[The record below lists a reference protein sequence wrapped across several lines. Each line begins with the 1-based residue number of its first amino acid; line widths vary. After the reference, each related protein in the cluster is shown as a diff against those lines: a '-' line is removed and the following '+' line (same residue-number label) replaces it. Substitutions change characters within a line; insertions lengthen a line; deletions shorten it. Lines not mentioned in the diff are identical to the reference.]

1 MNMKL
6 LTLNTHALCE
16 DEATL
21 KRKLT
26 ALWIAEEQP
35 DVICL
40 QEVNQTMTSNVVEAG
55 ELFKGN
61 AVIKEDNYAKDLV
74 QDLLGLGHGYSW
86 TWLPVKIGYGKF
98 EEGLAILTK
107 HSLSQQEELLLTQ
120 TDDFNNWRK
129 RKALG
134 VKINMLEKSFWLYT
148 THMGWFNDEE
158 EPFMYQWHTL
168 NHHLKQKEGLVLMAG
183 DFNAPDFLKGQSYDA
198 ILEDG
203 WFDTYD
209 LVSNKYGHDTAK
221 GKIDGWQ
228 DTEMTGM
235 RIDYIFSNQV
245 ISVNKH
251 EVVFD
256 GDNGPIV
263 SDHFGIKMEVM

>member
-1 MNMKL
+1 MKV

-16 DEATL
+16 NEATK

-26 ALWIAEEQP
+26 ASWIAKQHP
-35 DVICL
+35 DLIAL
-40 QEVNQTMTSNVVEAG
+40 QEVNQTMTADIVETNG
-55 ELFKGN
+55 LFCGN

-74 QDLLGLGHGYSW
+74 QDLHELGLSYHW
-86 TWLPVKIGYGKF
+86 TWIPVKIGYEKY

-107 HSLSQQEELLLTQ
+107 YPIEASESLLLTQ
-120 TDDFNNWRK
+120 TDDFYQWRK

-134 VKINMLEKSFWLYT
+134 VKINMPRHALWLYT
-148 THMGWFNDEE
+148 THMGWFDDQV
-158 EPFMYQWHTL
+158 EPFMYQWNTL
-168 NHHLKQKEGLVLMAG
+168 HQHLKTVDEWVLIAG
-183 DFNAPDFLKGQSYDA
+183 DFNAPDFLRGQSYDA

-209 LVSNKYGHDTAK
+209 LTANRYGHDTAK

-228 DTEMTGM
+228 ETDLTGM
-235 RIDYIFSNQV
+235 RIDYIFSNKIV
-245 ISVNKH
+245 SIKRH

-256 GDNGPIV
+256 GENGPIV
-263 SDHFGIKMEVM
+263 SDHFGIQLEVK